1 MLSDKTLERVSMSY
15 RRGYRDGYSGRP
27 KATPD
32 NGISAINNDTI
43 GGTIRPF
50 ADYDYEQGFS
60 AGANDARWTRQYAG
74 AGLRDNNGR
83 SVEEQ

>member
-1 MLSDKTLERVSMSY
+1 MLSDRTLERVSVSY
-15 RRGYRDGYSGRP
+15 AIGYRDGHQGRD
-27 KATPD
+27 KRTPA

-60 AGANDARWTRQYAG
+60 AGANDAKWSRQYAG
-74 AGLRDNNGR
+74 AGLRDNSGR
-83 SVEEQ
+83 SGEAE